1 MLARLDR
8 GLFSNASTSFLVWAR
23 GVSRSEESLGMG
35 GSEVRRGVGGIA
47 GLGGTGVSVIL
58 LDGGLALSSGS
69 EVTVASDDATDSLDS
84 VLVSC

>member
-1 MLARLDR
+1 
-8 GLFSNASTSFLVWAR
+8 
-23 GVSRSEESLGMG
+23 
-35 GSEVRRGVGGIA
+35 
-47 GLGGTGVSVIL
+47 VIL